1 MIRAAGA
8 IGAVKR
14 LLVAQLSRIV
24 TERVIDGLT
33 VNQASINR
41 KIPQTIFDLCECPFD
56 HRGLPRGN
64 LLTPIDSLVST
75 GYRLA
80 IQEAG

>member
-1 MIRAAGA
+1 M
-8 IGAVKR
+8 
-14 LLVAQLSRIV
+14 
-24 TERVIDGLT
+24 
-33 VNQASINR
+33 NR
-41 KIPQTIFDLCECPFD
+41 KMSQTILDLRECLFD

-64 LLTPIDSLVST
+64 LLTPIDSLMCT

>member
-1 MIRAAGA
+1 MDIGLKHIHQNPDRTEVCDGKQRGTVALNKLAG
-8 IGAVKR
+8 
-14 LLVAQLSRIV
+14 S
-24 TERVIDGLT
+24 
-33 VNQASINR
+33 
-41 KIPQTIFDLCECPFD
+41 ECPFD

>member
-1 MIRAAGA
+1 M
-8 IGAVKR
+8 
-14 LLVAQLSRIV
+14 
-24 TERVIDGLT
+24 
-33 VNQASINR
+33 NR
-41 KIPQTIFDLCECPFD
+41 KVRQPVFDLRECPFD

-64 LLTPIDSLVST
+64 LLTPIDSLVCA